1 MLYPLSYGRRPLTI
15 RRNRVATPSEISA
28 AAINNQRDDS
38 VPVSG
43 RALCIGLVV
52 VVTLACAP
60 IDAIAT
66 GVVVVTTVDGL
77 GTATHG
83 PAATSV
89 GALPATYVAT
99 SEFDV
104 VEMA

>member
-1 MLYPLSYGRRPLTI
+1 M
-15 RRNRVATPSEISA
+15 
-28 AAINNQRDDS
+28 
-38 VPVSG
+38 SG
-43 RALCIGLVV
+43 RDLWVELVV
-52 VVTLACAP
+52 VVTFACGP
-60 IDAIAT
+60 LDAIAT
-66 GVVVVTTVDGL
+66 GFVVVTTVDGL